1 MRLQTEV
8 DRERQKVAQ
17 KKLAQLQ
24 NRAWD
29 AGKKGP
35 AEQGTAAPRT
45 DKNAFW
51 GASKVEA
58 NGDIKAGRHVFDRMD
73 SIPNLYSRTLR

>member
-35 AEQGTAAPRT
+35 AEQGTATPRT
-45 DKNAFW
+45 DKTFW
-51 GASKVEA
+51 GMSKVEA
-58 NGDIKAGRHVFDRMD
+58 NGDIKPGRYVLDRMD
-73 SIPNLYSRTLR
+73 SIPNVYRSLR

>member
-1 MRLQTEV
+1 LQAEV

-35 AEQGTAAPRT
+35 AEQGTAPPNT
-45 DKNAFW
+45 EKNAFW
-51 GASKVEA
+51 GTSKVEA
-58 NGDIKAGRHVFDRMD
+58 NGDIRPGTHVFDRTD
-73 SIPNLYSRTLR
+73 AISNLYRTLR

>member
-1 MRLQTEV
+1 LQTEV

-35 AEQGTAAPRT
+35 AEQGSAPRA
-45 DKNAFW
+45 DKDSFW
-51 GASKVEA
+51 GVSKVEA
-58 NGDIKAGRHVFDRMD
+58 NGDIKTSKHEL
-73 SIPNLYSRTLR
+73 N

>member
-58 NGDIKAGRHVFDRMD
+58 NGDIKPGRHVFDRMD